1 MSFGRKLAILLLPF
15 VSILVLAHAGRG
27 KTRVRVAQ
35 QSRETTVEVFQ
46 VLELPLNI
54 TDAVL
59 LKTEK
64 GYLFKCSLSNNAEL
78 KIIGLRYSIVV
89 VDSMSVVH
97 PLLSRTEVFSLKPYA
112 TKSLTFQTPIKI
124 KIRDG
129 NRFVVMLEQAIAPE
143 SIWEVVKA
151 KESLEAYAKGDYSV
165 MPRVLRVANQVDA
178 PPRVRV
184 LY

>member
-1 MSFGRKLAILLLPF
+1 MEG
-15 VSILVLAHAGRG
+15 
-27 KTRVRVAQ
+27 
-35 QSRETTVEVFQ
+35 
-46 VLELPLNI
+46 
-54 TDAVL
+54 
-59 LKTEK
+59 
-64 GYLFKCSLSNNAEL
+64 
-78 KIIGLRYSIVV
+78 
-89 VDSMSVVH
+89 
-97 PLLSRTEVFSLKPYA
+97 FSLTAYT